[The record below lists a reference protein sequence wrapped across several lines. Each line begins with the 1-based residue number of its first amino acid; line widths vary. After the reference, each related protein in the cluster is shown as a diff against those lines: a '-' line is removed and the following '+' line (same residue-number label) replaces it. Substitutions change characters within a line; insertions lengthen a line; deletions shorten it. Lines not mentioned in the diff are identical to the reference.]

1 MPQGLRLALSTAA
14 GVLAA
19 ASVQAQTASQI
30 APPPVRHEVQP
41 LRDGGV
47 SAVPAPEPVSPGSG
61 GNLRVQVR
69 QVVVT
74 GGMASMRDR
83 TAVIASGVSHRLVSV
98 AELYAAAH
106 DLEAAYARAGYIL
119 VRVVVPAQDL
129 RDGGDVTLVV
139 VNGFIERIDTSA
151 LPPQIR
157 DYVARTLAP
166 LARRPGVRLSDIERK
181 VLLAGDAPG
190 AFLRTTLARGSEP
203 GGTVLIVQAQFVAHS
218 ASVDVDDSVGH
229 SLGTYSSGLNF
240 ALNSPYGQ
248 GEQLYARVDGDPANG
263 WNGIGAHNPINRSLA
278 LGGVVPLRHDGLS
291 ISFDALGARTA
302 PQHSAGA
309 LGLASDFGRVA
320 LGLHYAVVRTRQ
332 LNLNAGLSIDADKDR
347 LSAIT
352 PVKAP
357 VSLDRTR
364 VVRLGLDAF
373 AVQGDSS
380 LTGSVTASF
389 GLAGLGARTQAQATP
404 DLPLSR
410 QGADARF
417 SKLEAEIGYLSN
429 LGRCVQF
436 SLHVRGQSS
445 FGKPLLTSEQA
456 GLAGP
461 GGLSAF
467 DSGLVQ
473 GDQALLARAELAAP
487 GAVSVT
493 VAGMG
498 ASPYVFVA
506 AGKAIIE
513 DPTAL
518 EPNHI
523 DASSYGLGVRT
534 SLNRPPQGGIF
545 LTLEWARGW
554 RGDVHGM
561 KNHVGVSVSSRF

>member
-1 MPQGLRLALSTAA
+1 MRHQTDRIVAGLRHRIVT
-14 GVLAA
+14 
-19 ASVQAQTASQI
+19 
-30 APPPVRHEVQP
+30 
-41 LRDGGV
+41 V
-47 SAVPAPEPVSPGSG
+47 S
-61 GNLRVQVR
+61 
-69 QVVVT
+69 
-74 GGMASMRDR
+74 D
-83 TAVIASGVSHRLVSV
+83 
-98 AELYAAAH
+98 LYVAAH
-106 DLEAAYARAGYIL
+106 DLEMAYARAGYIL

-139 VNGFIERIDTSA
+139 VNGFIERIDTSG
-151 LPPQIR
+151 LPVQIQ

-203 GGTVLIVQAQFVAHS
+203 GGTVLIVQARFVAQNT
-218 ASVDVDDSVGH
+218 SVDLDDSVGN
-229 SLGTYSSGLNF
+229 SLGTYSNGLNF
-240 ALNSPYGQ
+240 ALNSPYGH
-248 GEQLYARVDGDPANG
+248 GEQLYVRVDGDPANG
-263 WNGIGAHNPINRSLA
+263 WNGIGGRNPINRSLA
-278 LGGVVPLRHDGLS
+278 LGGVLPLSHDGLS
-291 ISFDALGARTA
+291 LSFDALGAHTA
-302 PQHSAGA
+302 PQHADAA
-309 LGLASDFGRVA
+309 LGLASDFSRVA
-320 LGLHYAVVRTRQ
+320 LGLRYAVVRARQ
-332 LNLNAGLSIDADKDR
+332 LNLNASLSIDADQDR
-347 LSAIT
+347 LAAIT

-364 VVRLGLDAF
+364 VVRMGLDAF
-373 AVQGDSS
+373 AVQGESS

-389 GLAGLGARTQAQATP
+389 GLSGLGARTQAQATP

-429 LGRCVQF
+429 LGRFVQF
-436 SLHVRGQSS
+436 SLHVRGQTS

-487 GAVSVT
+487 GAVSFT
-493 VAGMG
+493 SAGAG
-498 ASPYVFVA
+498 LAASPYVFAA

-523 DASSYGLGVRT
+523 DASSYGLGLRT
-534 SLNRPPQGGIF
+534 SLDHPSAGGTF

-561 KNHVGVSVSSRF
+561 KNHVGLSVSSHF